1 MQIRPVFFIVI
12 VVDMDIKSF
21 RVILKKENPSTG
33 IKDIRGV
40 LKCQDSS
47 FIFTPESSDETL
59 KRNYSIKDLKSITPA
74 LLNHWLRKKRVLLM
88 QFERKQV
95 SVDVYFEP
103 LDHST
108 DFLLAQI
115 TEFLE
120 SYKKG
125 TFPGMVGSLLTKI
138 TDESQKILKEVETII
153 QTSSQ
158 DISTA
163 LTKTSTFVR
172 EATQAANIL
181 ESFEIDNEKGTRTMN
196 LQLKD
201 IDEILKRAVASEK
214 IEAMLSSLMAKGLIS
229 ANQQEFQEAIK
240 TLKIAREAA
249 KNENMSEYEKL
260 AEDNIKK
267 VKEAEISDSLT
278 TSDPHFS
285 KSAAKYAQ
293 EARDIVAKWES
304 SKQDEFQDE

>member
-1 MQIRPVFFIVI
+1 
-12 VVDMDIKSF
+12 MDIKSF
-21 RVILKKENPSTG
+21 RVILKKESPSTG
-33 IKDIRGV
+33 IKNAHGI

-47 FIFTPESSDETL
+47 FIFTSQSLDETQH
-59 KRNYSIKDLKSITPA
+59 REYPIKDLKSVMPV
-74 LLNHWLRKKRVLLM
+74 LVNQWFRKKRVLLM
-88 QFERKQV
+88 RFERKQV
-95 SVDVYFEP
+95 SVEVYFEP

-115 TEFLE
+115 TECLE
-120 SYKKG
+120 SHKKG

-158 DISTA
+158 EISTA
-163 LTKTSTFVR
+163 LTHTSTFIR

-181 ESFEIDNEKGTRTMN
+181 ESFEVDDEDGTRTMN

-214 IEAMLSSLMAKGLIS
+214 IEAMISSLMAKGLIS

-240 TLKIAREAA
+240 ALKIAREAA
-249 KNENMSEYEKL
+249 KNENMSEYERL
-260 AEDNIKK
+260 AEENIKK
-267 VKEAEISDSLT
+267 VKQAEVSNSFNT
-278 TSDPHFS
+278 HDPQFS
-285 KSAAKYAQ
+285 ENAAKYAQ
-293 EARDIVAKWES
+293 EARDIVADWES
-304 SKQDEFQDE
+304 SKQKDNHYE

>member
-1 MQIRPVFFIVI
+1 
-12 VVDMDIKSF
+12 MDIKSF

-33 IKDIRGV
+33 IKNTHGV

-47 FIFTPESSDETL
+47 FVFTPQSSDETL
-59 KRNYSIKDLKSITPA
+59 QRKYPIKDLKSVMPV
-74 LLNHWLRKKRVLLM
+74 LVNHWFRKKQVLFM

-108 DFLLAQI
+108 DFLLARI
-115 TEFLE
+115 TECLE

-125 TFPGMVGSLLTKI
+125 TFPGMVGSLLNKI

-153 QTSSQ
+153 QTSSKE
-158 DISTA
+158 ISSA
-163 LTKTSTFVR
+163 LTHTSTFIR

-181 ESFEIDNEKGTRTMN
+181 ESFEIDDEKGTRTMN
-196 LQLKD
+196 LQVKD

-229 ANQQEFQEAIK
+229 ANKQEFQEAIK

-249 KNENMSEYEKL
+249 KNENMSEYEQL
-260 AEDNIKK
+260 AEENIKK
-267 VKEAEISDSLT
+267 VQKAETSDSFENI
-278 TSDPHFS
+278 DPHFS
-285 KSAAKYAQ
+285 ENAAKYAQ
-293 EARDIVAKWES
+293 EARDIVAEWES
-304 SKQDEFQDE
+304 SKQDEFHHE